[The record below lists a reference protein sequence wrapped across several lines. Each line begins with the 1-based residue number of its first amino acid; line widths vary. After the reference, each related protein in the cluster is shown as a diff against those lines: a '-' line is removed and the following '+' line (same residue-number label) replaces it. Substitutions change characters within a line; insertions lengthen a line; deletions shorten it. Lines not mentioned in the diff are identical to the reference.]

1 MPFAVSADSVVCL
14 DADVAIRGG
23 NHPLPKAHA
32 RVAPPLR
39 ALLIIDIKAFVI
51 EKIQSILSNQL
62 SFLRYHNRGVFQRR
76 SVGDKLAEIE
86 SIVFKLMAKRF

>member
-1 MPFAVSADSVVCL
+1 MTFAVSANCVVCL

-32 RVAPPLR
+32 RHARLLC
-39 ALLIIDIKAFVI
+39 AKLIIDIKAFVI
-51 EKIQSILSNQL
+51 EKIQSIRSNL
-62 SFLRYHNRGVFQRR
+62 FSLLRAHNHGVFQRR

-86 SIVFKLMAKRF
+86 SIVFKLIAKRI